1 MEQVI
6 EILKLIQNTSSLNEK
21 QRILRE
27 NKDNELLKKCLV
39 FLLDGNTVTG
49 ISTKKIDKMT
59 ISKAANYATFEPKNF
74 SEVIDYLKTHN
85 TGTDVDVAT
94 VRKFICNNSKSEAE
108 CQFYEEMVTKKFR
121 LGADSKLINKAI
133 PGLIEEFNVQLGT
146 SIEKVKL
153 KGNEL
158 IYISRKL
165 NGCFYKDT
173 KITMADGSVKKIKD
187 IVPGDIVMSFDEK
200 THKIS
205 PQKVLNT
212 FRNGLKPK
220 SEWIKIIS
228 HKNFNS
234 NKIHVTA
241 TKNHQFFTPNGWK
254 YAGNLKVGD
263 EFYYYDYE
271 FSETQKSVLLGLG
284 LGDGSVA
291 FDNPSINSV
300 RFNYCKKKE
309 LYHNFFHK
317 TCDLFDI
324 YTGTYQKAK
333 SGYGTDMERCTIKS
347 INTLPDYFYNKSNV
361 LRTGYT
367 FTEEVLNNITPLAL
381 AIYYIDDG
389 SKLPC
394 KKDGSKT
401 AVNVQPRVIFATH
414 RHNKREVY
422 NFSDYLDKKYGITNR
437 VARYKVCLDDAGYQI
452 EVDANG
458 TRKLFDLIAKYIPYD
473 LREQKLSKE
482 WHKIPYE
489 DWTQEFGYFALTK
502 QTVEEILLDD
512 NIHFGPACTAY
523 TMSYDLEVE
532 NNHTYFANGFAV
544 HNCRMGFIGTEC
556 RTRQN
561 KKINGVDHIIKDL
574 QAMGYDNMFVDG
586 ELLYKNKERL
596 SDSEAFQKGTGI
608 ANSKSGDKSQLK
620 FVIFDMFPLKEFW
633 SGKSKEPYSIRSK
646 DLDELEEK
654 LKFHP
659 TDNIEVVPRVYHGYD
674 HSKIWEWLQYAEDND
689 WEGCCINL
697 DKPYECKRTK
707 SLIKVKQFY
716 DATLRVIG
724 YEEGSGKN
732 KGALGSLIVKY
743 KDGKSGV
750 GYGYSDQMRKD
761 LWEKRDELIGKLIDI
776 KYKEETKDK
785 NTGLPSLQFAGF
797 ICFREDYDKVL
808 ADDEAGLI

>member
-1 MEQVI
+1 MEEVI

-59 ISKAANYATFEPKNF
+59 ISKAANYATFELKNF

-94 VRKFICNNSKSEAE
+94 IRKFICNNSKSEAE
-108 CQFYEEMVTKKFR
+108 CKFYEEMVTKKFR
-121 LGADSKLINKAI
+121 LGADAKLVNKAI
-133 PGLIEEFNVQLGT
+133 PGLIEVFNVQLGT
-146 SIEKVKL
+146 SIEKVNL

-165 NGCFYKDT
+165 NGLRCAY
-173 KITMADGSVKKIKD
+173 IGS
-187 IVPGDIVMSFDEK
+187 
-200 THKIS
+200 
-205 PQKVLNT
+205 
-212 FRNGLKPK
+212 
-220 SEWIKIIS
+220 
-228 HKNFNS
+228 
-234 NKIHVTA
+234 
-241 TKNHQFFTPNGWK
+241 
-254 YAGNLKVGD
+254 
-263 EFYYYDYE
+263 
-271 FSETQKSVLLGLG
+271 
-284 LGDGSVA
+284 
-291 FDNPSINSV
+291 
-300 RFNYCKKKE
+300 
-309 LYHNFFHK
+309 
-317 TCDLFDI
+317 
-324 YTGTYQKAK
+324 
-333 SGYGTDMERCTIKS
+333 
-347 INTLPDYFYNKSNV
+347 
-361 LRTGYT
+361 
-367 FTEEVLNNITPLAL
+367 
-381 AIYYIDDG
+381 
-389 SKLPC
+389 
-394 KKDGSKT
+394 
-401 AVNVQPRVIFATH
+401 
-414 RHNKREVY
+414 
-422 NFSDYLDKKYGITNR
+422 
-437 VARYKVCLDDAGYQI
+437 
-452 EVDANG
+452 
-458 TRKLFDLIAKYIPYD
+458 
-473 LREQKLSKE
+473 
-482 WHKIPYE
+482 
-489 DWTQEFGYFALTK
+489 
-502 QTVEEILLDD
+502 
-512 NIHFGPACTAY
+512 
-523 TMSYDLEVE
+523 
-532 NNHTYFANGFAV
+532 
-544 HNCRMGFIGTEC
+544 EC

-586 ELLYKNKERL
+586 ELLYKNKEGL

-620 FVIFDMFPLKEFW
+620 FVVFDMFPLKEFW

-743 KDGKSGV
+743 KNGKSGV

>member
-94 VRKFICNNSKSEAE
+94 IRKFICNNSKSEAE

-165 NGCFYKDT
+165 NG
-173 KITMADGSVKKIKD
+173 
-187 IVPGDIVMSFDEK
+187 
-200 THKIS
+200 
-205 PQKVLNT
+205 L
-212 FRNGLKPK
+212 
-220 SEWIKIIS
+220 
-228 HKNFNS
+228 
-234 NKIHVTA
+234 
-241 TKNHQFFTPNGWK
+241 
-254 YAGNLKVGD
+254 
-263 EFYYYDYE
+263 
-271 FSETQKSVLLGLG
+271 
-284 LGDGSVA
+284 
-291 FDNPSINSV
+291 
-300 RFNYCKKKE
+300 
-309 LYHNFFHK
+309 
-317 TCDLFDI
+317 
-324 YTGTYQKAK
+324 
-333 SGYGTDMERCTIKS
+333 RC
-347 INTLPDYFYNKSNV
+347 
-361 LRTGYT
+361 
-367 FTEEVLNNITPLAL
+367 
-381 AIYYIDDG
+381 
-389 SKLPC
+389 
-394 KKDGSKT
+394 
-401 AVNVQPRVIFATH
+401 
-414 RHNKREVY
+414 
-422 NFSDYLDKKYGITNR
+422 
-437 VARYKVCLDDAGYQI
+437 
-452 EVDANG
+452 
-458 TRKLFDLIAKYIPYD
+458 
-473 LREQKLSKE
+473 
-482 WHKIPYE
+482 
-489 DWTQEFGYFALTK
+489 
-502 QTVEEILLDD
+502 
-512 NIHFGPACTAY
+512 AY
-523 TMSYDLEVE
+523 
-532 NNHTYFANGFAV
+532 
-544 HNCRMGFIGTEC
+544 IGTEC

-586 ELLYKNKERL
+586 ELLYKNKEGL

-620 FVIFDMFPLKEFW
+620 FVVFDMFPIKEFW

-697 DKPYECKRTK
+697 DKSYECKRTK

>member
-1 MEQVI
+1 MEEVI

-39 FLLDGNTVTG
+39 FLLDGNTVIG

-165 NGCFYKDT
+165 NG
-173 KITMADGSVKKIKD
+173 
-187 IVPGDIVMSFDEK
+187 
-200 THKIS
+200 
-205 PQKVLNT
+205 L
-212 FRNGLKPK
+212 
-220 SEWIKIIS
+220 
-228 HKNFNS
+228 
-234 NKIHVTA
+234 
-241 TKNHQFFTPNGWK
+241 
-254 YAGNLKVGD
+254 
-263 EFYYYDYE
+263 
-271 FSETQKSVLLGLG
+271 
-284 LGDGSVA
+284 
-291 FDNPSINSV
+291 
-300 RFNYCKKKE
+300 
-309 LYHNFFHK
+309 
-317 TCDLFDI
+317 
-324 YTGTYQKAK
+324 
-333 SGYGTDMERCTIKS
+333 RC
-347 INTLPDYFYNKSNV
+347 
-361 LRTGYT
+361 
-367 FTEEVLNNITPLAL
+367 
-381 AIYYIDDG
+381 
-389 SKLPC
+389 
-394 KKDGSKT
+394 
-401 AVNVQPRVIFATH
+401 
-414 RHNKREVY
+414 
-422 NFSDYLDKKYGITNR
+422 
-437 VARYKVCLDDAGYQI
+437 
-452 EVDANG
+452 
-458 TRKLFDLIAKYIPYD
+458 
-473 LREQKLSKE
+473 
-482 WHKIPYE
+482 
-489 DWTQEFGYFALTK
+489 
-502 QTVEEILLDD
+502 
-512 NIHFGPACTAY
+512 AY
-523 TMSYDLEVE
+523 
-532 NNHTYFANGFAV
+532 
-544 HNCRMGFIGTEC
+544 IGTEC

-586 ELLYKNKERL
+586 ELLYKNKEGL

-620 FVIFDMFPLKEFW
+620 FVVFDMFPLKEFW

-716 DATLRVIG
+716 AATLRVIG

>member
-27 NKDNELLKKCLV
+27 NKGNELLKKCLV

-165 NGCFYKDT
+165 NG
-173 KITMADGSVKKIKD
+173 
-187 IVPGDIVMSFDEK
+187 
-200 THKIS
+200 
-205 PQKVLNT
+205 L
-212 FRNGLKPK
+212 
-220 SEWIKIIS
+220 
-228 HKNFNS
+228 
-234 NKIHVTA
+234 
-241 TKNHQFFTPNGWK
+241 
-254 YAGNLKVGD
+254 
-263 EFYYYDYE
+263 
-271 FSETQKSVLLGLG
+271 
-284 LGDGSVA
+284 
-291 FDNPSINSV
+291 
-300 RFNYCKKKE
+300 
-309 LYHNFFHK
+309 
-317 TCDLFDI
+317 
-324 YTGTYQKAK
+324 
-333 SGYGTDMERCTIKS
+333 RC
-347 INTLPDYFYNKSNV
+347 
-361 LRTGYT
+361 
-367 FTEEVLNNITPLAL
+367 
-381 AIYYIDDG
+381 
-389 SKLPC
+389 
-394 KKDGSKT
+394 
-401 AVNVQPRVIFATH
+401 
-414 RHNKREVY
+414 
-422 NFSDYLDKKYGITNR
+422 
-437 VARYKVCLDDAGYQI
+437 
-452 EVDANG
+452 
-458 TRKLFDLIAKYIPYD
+458 
-473 LREQKLSKE
+473 
-482 WHKIPYE
+482 
-489 DWTQEFGYFALTK
+489 
-502 QTVEEILLDD
+502 
-512 NIHFGPACTAY
+512 AY
-523 TMSYDLEVE
+523 
-532 NNHTYFANGFAV
+532 
-544 HNCRMGFIGTEC
+544 IGTEC

-586 ELLYKNKERL
+586 ELLYKNKEGL

-620 FVIFDMFPLKEFW
+620 FVVFDMFPLKEFW

-743 KDGKSGV
+743 KNGKSGV

-761 LWEKRDELIGKLIDI
+761 LWEKRDEFIGKLIDI

>member
-49 ISTKKIDKMT
+49 ISTKKIDKIT
-59 ISKAANYATFEPKNF
+59 ISKAANYVKKKKKNF

-94 VRKFICNNSKSEAE
+94 IRKFICNNSKSEAE
-108 CQFYEEMVTKKFR
+108 CKFYEEMVTKKFR
-121 LGADSKLINKAI
+121 LGADAKLVNKAI
-133 PGLIEEFNVQLGT
+133 PGLIEVFNVQLGT

-165 NGCFYKDT
+165 NG
-173 KITMADGSVKKIKD
+173 
-187 IVPGDIVMSFDEK
+187 
-200 THKIS
+200 
-205 PQKVLNT
+205 L
-212 FRNGLKPK
+212 
-220 SEWIKIIS
+220 
-228 HKNFNS
+228 
-234 NKIHVTA
+234 
-241 TKNHQFFTPNGWK
+241 
-254 YAGNLKVGD
+254 
-263 EFYYYDYE
+263 
-271 FSETQKSVLLGLG
+271 
-284 LGDGSVA
+284 
-291 FDNPSINSV
+291 
-300 RFNYCKKKE
+300 
-309 LYHNFFHK
+309 
-317 TCDLFDI
+317 
-324 YTGTYQKAK
+324 
-333 SGYGTDMERCTIKS
+333 RC
-347 INTLPDYFYNKSNV
+347 
-361 LRTGYT
+361 
-367 FTEEVLNNITPLAL
+367 
-381 AIYYIDDG
+381 
-389 SKLPC
+389 
-394 KKDGSKT
+394 
-401 AVNVQPRVIFATH
+401 
-414 RHNKREVY
+414 
-422 NFSDYLDKKYGITNR
+422 
-437 VARYKVCLDDAGYQI
+437 
-452 EVDANG
+452 
-458 TRKLFDLIAKYIPYD
+458 
-473 LREQKLSKE
+473 
-482 WHKIPYE
+482 
-489 DWTQEFGYFALTK
+489 
-502 QTVEEILLDD
+502 
-512 NIHFGPACTAY
+512 AY
-523 TMSYDLEVE
+523 
-532 NNHTYFANGFAV
+532 
-544 HNCRMGFIGTEC
+544 IGTEC

-586 ELLYKNKERL
+586 EILYKNKEGL

-620 FVIFDMFPLKEFW
+620 FVVFDMFPLKEFW

>member
-1 MEQVI
+1 MEEVI
-6 EILKLIQNTSSLNEK
+6 KILKLIQNTSGLNEK

-59 ISKAANYATFEPKNF
+59 ISKAENYATFEPKNF
-74 SEVIDYLKTHN
+74 SEVIDYLKSHN
-85 TGTDVDVAT
+85 TGTDVDVA
-94 VRKFICNNSKSEAE
+94 VIRKFICNNSKSEAE

-121 LGADSKLINKAI
+121 LGADAKLVNKAI

-165 NGCFYKDT
+165 NG
-173 KITMADGSVKKIKD
+173 
-187 IVPGDIVMSFDEK
+187 
-200 THKIS
+200 
-205 PQKVLNT
+205 L
-212 FRNGLKPK
+212 
-220 SEWIKIIS
+220 
-228 HKNFNS
+228 
-234 NKIHVTA
+234 
-241 TKNHQFFTPNGWK
+241 
-254 YAGNLKVGD
+254 
-263 EFYYYDYE
+263 
-271 FSETQKSVLLGLG
+271 
-284 LGDGSVA
+284 
-291 FDNPSINSV
+291 
-300 RFNYCKKKE
+300 
-309 LYHNFFHK
+309 
-317 TCDLFDI
+317 
-324 YTGTYQKAK
+324 
-333 SGYGTDMERCTIKS
+333 RC
-347 INTLPDYFYNKSNV
+347 
-361 LRTGYT
+361 
-367 FTEEVLNNITPLAL
+367 
-381 AIYYIDDG
+381 
-389 SKLPC
+389 
-394 KKDGSKT
+394 
-401 AVNVQPRVIFATH
+401 
-414 RHNKREVY
+414 
-422 NFSDYLDKKYGITNR
+422 
-437 VARYKVCLDDAGYQI
+437 
-452 EVDANG
+452 
-458 TRKLFDLIAKYIPYD
+458 
-473 LREQKLSKE
+473 
-482 WHKIPYE
+482 
-489 DWTQEFGYFALTK
+489 
-502 QTVEEILLDD
+502 
-512 NIHFGPACTAY
+512 AY
-523 TMSYDLEVE
+523 
-532 NNHTYFANGFAV
+532 
-544 HNCRMGFIGTEC
+544 IGTEC

-586 ELLYKNKERL
+586 ELLYKNKEGL

-620 FVIFDMFPLKEFW
+620 FVVFDMFPLKEFW

-707 SLIKVKQFY
+707 NLIKVKQFY

-750 GYGYSDQMRKD
+750 GHGYSDQMRKD
-761 LWEKRDELIGKLIDI
+761 LWAKRDELIGKLIDI